1 MSGNLTIED
10 RGLVNRI
17 VKYAK
22 RSDRL
27 DTVMK
32 SSGFSFSTIAS
43 LTSIIISAIMIVAS
57 ILGVYLASNALIT
70 DDFHVSGVTFSKE
83 LIKWVIVGTFSI
95 IYVAFE
101 FLKTT
106 GFNAFLSSFTYNGAF
121 LLVSILLMGVGHFE
135 EVRAVFNIGNE
146 FNTIFFWGGFAL
158 FILSNAIMIHA
169 KKKPKEWFVVLGIL
183 AVVALTTITVQAN
196 IRTVDIVDKREIQNF
211 KAGIENLSSVKEAK
225 SDKSTNAG
233 LLKNIMA
240 QISDLRDDTKEAK
253 NHRDSEIK
261 RIRKDGYGAN
271 SQAIKDAKWRYT
283 STKMANDKA
292 LRRLNEQTTKQNE
305 SYASASDKLT
315 ATKVQEEASFDKSRV
330 KYYNKAF
337 FIAVW
342 GEVVCSFFIFLSVM
356 AHILNPNIKGVSTIQ
371 EDITE
376 TRDND
381 IDIKKLRSSGGDK
394 SKLTKVKDAIVGKLQ
409 PL

>member
-1 MSGNLTIED
+1 
-10 RGLVNRI
+10 
-17 VKYAK
+17 
-22 RSDRL
+22 
-27 DTVMK
+27 
-32 SSGFSFSTIAS
+32 
-43 LTSIIISAIMIVAS
+43 
-57 ILGVYLASNALIT
+57 
-70 DDFHVSGVTFSKE
+70 
-83 LIKWVIVGTFSI
+83 
-95 IYVAFE
+95 
-101 FLKTT
+101 
-106 GFNAFLSSFTYNGAF
+106 
-121 LLVSILLMGVGHFE
+121 
-135 EVRAVFNIGNE
+135 
-146 FNTIFFWGGFAL
+146 
-158 FILSNAIMIHA
+158 
-169 KKKPKEWFVVLGIL
+169 
-183 AVVALTTITVQAN
+183 
-196 IRTVDIVDKREIQNF
+196 
-211 KAGIENLSSVKEAK
+211 
-225 SDKSTNAG
+225 
-233 LLKNIMA
+233 
-240 QISDLRDDTKEAK
+240 
-253 NHRDSEIK
+253 
-261 RIRKDGYGAN
+261 
-271 SQAIKDAKWRYT
+271 
-283 STKMANDKA
+283 MANDKA